1 MSQDDR
7 GQRVRRYGLPAG
19 GAGFV
24 AGGRSPD
31 SAMAEAL
38 ARNWWAIALRGA
50 AAILFGLVA
59 LLMPGVTIAAL
70 VLLFGVY
77 MAVDGVF
84 AIVAGVRAAA
94 HHERWGAL
102 ILEGVADLIAAAI
115 AFLVPLA
122 TALAFVYL
130 AGAWAVISGA
140 LLIAATFR
148 LPSTH
153 GRWLMGLG
161 GAISLLWGVLLFVAP
176 IAGAVVLTWWLG
188 AYALLFGG
196 ALIAL
201 AFRLRNYGHQRQT

>member
-7 GQRVRRYGLPAG
+7 GQRVRRYGLPIG
-19 GAGFV
+19 GSGFV

-31 SAMAEAL
+31 LAMAEAL
-38 ARNWWAIALRGA
+38 ARNWWAVALRGA

-115 AFLVPLA
+115 
-122 TALAFVYL
+122 
-130 AGAWAVISGA
+130 
-140 LLIAATFR
+140 
-148 LPSTH
+148 
-153 GRWLMGLG
+153 
-161 GAISLLWGVLLFVAP
+161 
-176 IAGAVVLTWWLG
+176 
-188 AYALLFGG
+188 
-196 ALIAL
+196 
-201 AFRLRNYGHQRQT
+201 

>member
-1 MSQDDR
+1 
-7 GQRVRRYGLPAG
+7 
-19 GAGFV
+19 
-24 AGGRSPD
+24 
-31 SAMAEAL
+31 MAEAL
-38 ARNWWAIALRGA
+38 ARNWWAIALSGA

-59 LLMPGVTIAAL
+59 LLMQGVTIAAL